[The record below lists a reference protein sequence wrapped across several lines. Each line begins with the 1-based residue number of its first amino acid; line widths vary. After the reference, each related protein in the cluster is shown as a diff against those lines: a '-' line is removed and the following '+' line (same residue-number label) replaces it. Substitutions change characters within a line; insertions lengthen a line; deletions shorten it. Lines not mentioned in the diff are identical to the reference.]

1 MITTSTTGEKE
12 LKWQSHQVGIH
23 IFRCKNEITL
33 KLYQQWITFNN
44 IHCSRNTG
52 HIKCLFLYAVPM
64 WTNMARWDQTCLSK
78 KLTRISDVFWKK
90 IRIDTVKIDGFKFV
104 YSECYLVSHSDG
116 GFDYWG
122 KGTAVTV
129 STGEEKL
136 NLKSNYFF
144 LLKTFFM
151 NQMIRLLLSE
161 N

>member
-1 MITTSTTGEKE
+1 MFILIRSTHVNKYGEVRPNMSFLTNTNIGRL
-12 LKWQSHQVGIH
+12 LK
-23 IFRCKNEITL
+23 
-33 KLYQQWITFNN
+33 
-44 IHCSRNTG
+44 
-52 HIKCLFLYAVPM
+52 
-64 WTNMARWDQTCLSK
+64 
-78 KLTRISDVFWKK
+78 KK